1 MLWLIIYTKLASNFT
16 LICHSALWNRQKSTQ
31 KLITTSIVSMRIE
44 NIRKETLA
52 ERVRI
57 AGTVIWENRDRPSQD
72 IYYEIPVEFGEDL
85 VCNPHTFLTVCTLPA
100 MRYGESRIALD
111 APICPELRD
120 GLMFVMNCL
129 VNWYGGERRV
139 IPIEAPLQ
147 TQPSPPAQP
156 PRAGCFFSGGID
168 ALTTLCTNR
177 LNFPLEHPLAI
188 KDGILVYGILQGED
202 DQDPSFQNVIN
213 AVTLMAKDAGINL
226 ITVYTNAYAHIRDL
240 DADFRFW
247 RYEFHGS
254 CLASVA
260 HALASRFNTV
270 SIGSTYDLAHLV
282 PWGSHPMTDPHF
294 SSSDLRIRHEDA
306 ALSRLEK
313 TQIVAEW
320 DVALKHLRVC
330 NEKDSYRE
338 GNYNCGKCEKCVRT
352 MTTLLTLNAL
362 EKTDTFK
369 EKDVSAERII
379 NSAYL
384 GSSYQ
389 EACYRD
395 LIAPLAQMGRYDLVQ
410 AIQKVIV
417 RYHERDLKGII
428 KRLNRILFKGSLF
441 NLGKKIKAAS

>member
-1 MLWLIIYTKLASNFT
+1 MK
-16 LICHSALWNRQKSTQ
+16 
-31 KLITTSIVSMRIE
+31 IE
-44 NIRKETLA
+44 NLRTETQA
-52 ERVRI
+52 DRVRVV
-57 AGTVIWENRDRPSQD
+57 ATVIWETRDRPAQD
-72 IYYEIPVEFGEDL
+72 IYYETSAEFGEDL
-85 VCNPHTFLTVCTLPA
+85 VCNPHTFLTACTLPA
-100 MRYGESRIALD
+100 MRYGESRIAID

-120 GLMFVMNCL
+120 GLIFVMNCL

-147 TQPSPPAQP
+147 TQSSLPTQP

-168 ALTTLCTNR
+168 ALTTLRTNR
-177 LNFPLEHPLAI
+177 LNFPREHSLAI
-188 KDGILVYGILQGED
+188 KDGILVYGLLQGED
-202 DQDPSFQNVIN
+202 DQDLSFQNVIN

-260 HALASRFNTV
+260 HAFASRLNTV
-270 SIGSTYDLAHLV
+270 SIASTYDLAHLV
-282 PWGSHPMTDPHF
+282 PWGSHPMIDPHF
-294 SSSDLRIRHEDA
+294 SSSNLRIRHEDA

-313 TQIVAEW
+313 TKIVAEW

-338 GNYNCGKCEKCVRT
+338 GNYNCGQCEKCVRT
-352 MTTLLTLNAL
+352 MTTLLTLGAL
-362 EKTDTFK
+362 EKTVTFK

-379 NSAYL
+379 NSVYL

-389 EACYRD
+389 EACYQD
-395 LIAPLAQMGRYDLVQ
+395 LIAPLVEMGRYDLVE
-410 AIQKVIV
+410 AIEKVIIKYQEKDLIGLIK
-417 RYHERDLKGII
+417 RFDRAFLKG
-428 KRLNRILFKGSLF
+428 
-441 NLGKKIKAAS
+441 NLLKYIKANKSPVE